1 MNQTAVEFLADK
13 LYDYL
18 VPFNGKELHEIFQ
31 QALAMEQ
38 EQMNRASISSQGIR
52 VVVER
57 CSIIDNGIETFLP
70 RKMVYLANFLKENS
84 GKFVSREYILDNLWP
99 NVCVDERTIDVHIRR
114 LREVFPSIPIKTQK
128 GVGYGWITDN

>member
-1 MNQTAVEFLADK
+1 
-13 LYDYL
+13 
-18 VPFNGKELHEIFQ
+18 
-31 QALAMEQ
+31 
-38 EQMNRASISSQGIR
+38 

-70 RKMVYLANFLKENS
+70 RKMIYLANFLKENS
-84 GKFVSREYILDNLWP
+84 GKFVSREYILENLWH

-114 LREVFPSIPIKTQK
+114 LREVFPNIPIKTQV